1 MFGNHQKES
10 NNTSELKHYEIDL
23 EIETAFLQ
31 DKMNYGRVRNSLS
44 RYFRE
49 KYGDNHVSR
58 VLHRLDVRKNH
69 QLCFTKLNGNS
80 KKRKNQPNILEKLTD
95 VYLANEQNKIL

>member
-1 MFGNHQKES
+1 MFRRHQKES
-10 NNTSELKHYEIDL
+10 KNTSQLNQYEIDL
-23 EIETAFLQ
+23 QIETAFLE

-69 QLCFTKLNGNS
+69 QLCFTKLT
-80 KKRKNQPNILEKLTD
+80 KKTKDNEFRKFDAI
-95 VYLANEQNKIL
+95 